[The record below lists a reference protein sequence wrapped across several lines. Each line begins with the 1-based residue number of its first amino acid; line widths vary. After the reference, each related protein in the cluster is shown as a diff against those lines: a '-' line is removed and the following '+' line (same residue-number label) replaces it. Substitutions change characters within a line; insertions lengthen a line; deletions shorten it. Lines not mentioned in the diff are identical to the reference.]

1 MRRCDQCKHY
11 TDGVPDSLRK
21 QHEWSSEWRYATG
34 ICNLYFPRGYVGR
47 KPPHP
52 TMHQSSCF
60 QWEAKEE
67 GEQME
72 L

>member
-1 MRRCDQCKHY
+1 MRNCEGCKYY
-11 TDGVPDSLRK
+11 TDGVPDSLRH
-21 QHEWSSEWRYATG
+21 QWEWSNLGKYATG

-52 TMHQSSCF
+52 TMKQSSCF
-60 QWEAKEE
+60 QWEAKE